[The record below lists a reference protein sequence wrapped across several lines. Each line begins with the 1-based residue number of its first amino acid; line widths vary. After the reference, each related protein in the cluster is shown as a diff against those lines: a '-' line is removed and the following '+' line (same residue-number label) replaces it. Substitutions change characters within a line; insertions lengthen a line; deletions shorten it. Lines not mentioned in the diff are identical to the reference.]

1 MIYRD
6 SRIWIPAEWQKQNCT
21 CHVSLQIDAHI
32 FVACVVRCA
41 MFRLAGHEHISW
53 TRRTAV
59 LTLEQHPILDLRRLE
74 GRDCQVL
81 KVQHD
86 PMIELQTPYIPYS
99 HPTPAGSLN
108 KKIPHFGVSS
118 SLMEPKHFKT
128 VLTNE
133 NNFMWFTTLRMPISL
148 CAKNLRWE
156 ITRPREA
163 TTTRQPFHSH
173 IAAPPN
179 FRVMSVSSPWWYHPS
194 RDDVDKRHEPSLSDL
209 QR

>member
-81 KVQHD
+81 EKVQHD
-86 PMIELQTPYIPYS
+86 PMIELQTPYS
-99 HPTPAGSLN
+99 HPTSAGSL
-108 KKIPHFGVSS
+108 KKIPHFGVPS
-118 SLMEPKHFKT
+118 SLMEPKHLKT
-128 VLTNE
+128 VLTQE
-133 NNFMWFTTLRMPISL
+133 NNFMWFDTFHIPISL

-156 ITRPREA
+156 ITCVNFGQGKK
-163 TTTRQPFHSH
+163 QPHVNRC
-173 IAAPPN
+173 APT
-179 FRVMSVSSPWWYHPS
+179 
-194 RDDVDKRHEPSLSDL
+194 
-209 QR
+209 